1 MEFWDYWLFYTQ
13 KYGEK
18 NKKQKLASYRFS
30 ACPKGI
36 RQNDR
41 RGLPALSSSLC
52 AWAWAHTH
60 AQIHTQVHTLT
71 PHAYS
76 HRHTHIQ
83 MRTHTCSHLRKMRKK
98 ESSIW
103 IT

>member
-18 NKKQKLASYRFS
+18 KEKQKLASYRFS

-36 RQNDR
+36 RQSDR

-52 AWAWAHTH
+52 ACAWAHTCSDT
-60 AQIHTQVHTLT
+60 HTGT
-71 PHAYS
+71 HAYTT
-76 HRHTHIQ
+76 RIFTQTHTHANAH
-83 MRTHTCSHLRKMRKK
+83 THMFTP
-98 ESSIW
+98 
-103 IT
+103 